1 MDRYTIFKNRMIQH
15 YKTLVSPKF
24 IYKLIDS
31 TANIQ
36 AEILYTDVQTIT
48 YTLASY
54 QILTFYK
61 VVSKGDIQNIATCMT
76 QALTNEKNP

>member
-1 MDRYTIFKNRMIQH
+1 M
-15 YKTLVSPKF
+15 SPKF

-76 QALTNEKNP
+76 